1 MRCFYCAEEIQDA
14 AVVCRFC
21 GRDLQFLRPF
31 VQRLV
36 DLERRQAELEET
48 IEELSARPVV
58 TTPDSNSSPPSPGAA
73 TRKISIAAAAAVLG
87 SWLAYVIL
95 RQFGY
100 SPTVLIIS
108 ICVPLPF
115 GLWAGLWTRGRGHA
129 HLYALF
135 GALSGLL
142 AYVVVQLTWRS
153 LSETAVPWTADDL
166 EYFFY
171 YVLGACF
178 LFLTGGLV
186 GDQIEGRIHP
196 SMQGSATAVAIARR
210 IVGSGAKGA
219 DPDRIKKLADM
230 MTAMAPLLTLIG
242 SVIAAYQTFQAA
254 MPQK

>member
-31 VQRLV
+31 VERIV
-36 DLERRQAELEET
+36 DLERRQAELEGA
-48 IEELSARPVV
+48 IEELSARTVA
-58 TTPDSNSSPPSPGAA
+58 TTPGEGGSDPSPHSDRRRVA
-73 TRKISIAAAAAVLG
+73 IAAAAAVLG

-95 RQFGY
+95 RQWY
-100 SPTVLIIS
+100 SPTVLVIS

-115 GLWAGLWTRGRGHA
+115 GLWAGMWTRGRGHA

-142 AYVVVQLTWRS
+142 AYLVVQVTWRS
-153 LSETAVPWTADDL
+153 LSPTPVPWTPDDL
-166 EYFFY
+166 HYFFY

-178 LFLTGGLV
+178 LFLTGGLL
-186 GDQIEGRIHP
+186 GDQLEGMLRP
-196 SMQGSATAVAIARR
+196 TPRSRTAEAIARR
-210 IVGSGAKGA
+210 IVGR
-219 DPDRIKKLADM
+219 PDGQNGNQIQKLADM
-230 MTAMAPLLTLIG
+230 ITAMAPLLTLLG

>member
-14 AVVCRFC
+14 AVVCRYC

-31 VQRLV
+31 IERIV
-36 DLERRQAELEET
+36 DLERKQEELEAA
-48 IEELSARPVV
+48 IEELAARPVAV
-58 TTPDSNSSPPSPGAA
+58 AEAPEPRNPANNK
-73 TRKISIAAAAAVLG
+73 RRVVIAAAAAILG
-87 SWLAYVIL
+87 SWLAYVIG

-129 HLYALF
+129 HLYAIF

-142 AYVVVQLTWRS
+142 AYGVVQATWRS
-153 LSETAVPWTADDL
+153 IAPQPVPWTAEDL
-166 EYFFY
+166 QYFIY
-171 YVLGACF
+171 YVIGACL
-178 LFLTGGLV
+178 LFITGGLV
-186 GDQIEGRIHP
+186 GDLIEGKMNP
-196 SMQGSATAVAIARR
+196 AVRHSPAAQALARR
-210 IVGSGAKGA
+210 IVGKEQSPAVA
-219 DPDRIKKLADM
+219 QKLADM

-254 MPQK
+254 MPSK

>member
-14 AVVCRFC
+14 AVVCRYC

-31 VQRLV
+31 VERIV
-36 DLERRQAELEET
+36 DLERRQAELDDA
-48 IEELSARPVV
+48 IEQLAARPVV
-58 TTPDSNSSPPSPGAA
+58 TATPPPEPN
-73 TRKISIAAAAAVLG
+73 TPNRRRVVIAAAAAVLG
-87 SWLAYVIL
+87 SWLAYVIG

-115 GLWAGLWTRGRGHA
+115 GLWAGAWTRGRGHA

-142 AYVVVQLTWRS
+142 AYAVVQLTWRS
-153 LSETAVPWTADDL
+153 IAPQPVPWSAEDL
-166 EYFFY
+166 QYFVY
-171 YVLGACF
+171 YVIGACL

-186 GDQIEGRIHP
+186 GDLIEGKLNPAVRH
-196 SMQGSATAVAIARR
+196 SATAEALARR
-210 IVGSGAKGA
+210 IVGRSGGSNVAH
-219 DPDRIKKLADM
+219 IQKLADM
-230 MTAMAPLLTLIG
+230 MTSMAPLLTLIG

>member
-31 VQRLV
+31 VQRIV
-36 DLERRQAELEET
+36 DLEERLGDLEGLVED
-48 IEELSARPVV
+48 LSTRPAASSVADDNPNPPARGDKRKVV
-58 TTPDSNSSPPSPGAA
+58 
-73 TRKISIAAAAAVLG
+73 IAAAAAVLG

-129 HLYALF
+129 HLYTLF

-142 AYVVVQLTWRS
+142 AYAVVQLTWRS
-153 LSETAVPWTADDL
+153 IAPQPVPWTAEDL
-166 EYFFY
+166 QYFVY
-171 YVLGACF
+171 YVIGACL

-186 GDQIEGRIHP
+186 GDFIEGKRNPAVRH
-196 SMQGSATAVAIARR
+196 SATAEALARR
-210 IVGSGAKGA
+210 IVGRSGGSNV
-219 DPDRIKKLADM
+219 DRIQKLADM